1 MLLQAKYII
10 WWRHNILAM
19 MPDNLHNS
27 YTQQFVKWGVFHT
40 NEGLKKEYEQKPS
53 SQHYQNENRVCESR
67 KIHVVHV
74 LLFKYAQKFEID
86 LSVHFIWFRYFN
98 SEKGVC
104 FGSYKLKQKQREMT
118 RDKKNNGI
126 EWKLHCQNV

>member
-1 MLLQAKYII
+1 
-10 WWRHNILAM
+10 M

-40 NEGLKKEYEQKPS
+40 TEGLKKEYEQKPS
-53 SQHYQNENRVCESR
+53 SQHYQNENRVCKSR

-98 SEKGVC
+98 SEKRCMFRTLRHFSIGK
-104 FGSYKLKQKQREMT
+104 F
-118 RDKKNNGI
+118 DKNAMSVYSTMYYHFC
-126 EWKLHCQNV
+126 L